1 MKSGA
6 IVLGLAVMLLMPVY
20 ANAQTSDR
28 ITILDNFGE
37 YDKGEPLFI
46 FGQIA
51 NPYDDSYLI
60 MQIINPQGDLCQIQ
74 QLIPLPSGDFITEV
88 IPLDGRICGLSGE
101 YDIKLFYGDY
111 STSAKFQVT
120 SDMYFTPPPDDLL
133 DSAENL
139 VSNQI
144 DLIDEE
150 FGIGTTFF
158 NRLNIAVSNNDL
170 EELEKIYV
178 DLSNEFFTEE
188 FIFEINPQI
197 RPAISSS
204 LSSVKS
210 MLEDD
215 QISFKAA
222 KSIDGEIFSSV
233 FYYEIGDKKRG
244 LDILSEAFVEVR
256 NANPQKTPVRVL
268 TFDEIEE
275 MLLNL
280 MKKSNTILTR
290 PVKEEIGFIFAR
302 GTAPLYTSELSELV
316 DILSKSR
323 YLDVVSRKQSDL
335 YKIIQNDWNTTKI
348 SFESKFTIDEVLEN
362 KDETVKLH
370 QGAII
375 LRNLDNVDR
384 FISSNST
391 ENSALANILKSD
403 WNSLKSKLQRASS
416 VENIIESESDISK
429 MKQTIDIS
437 SRISKSIEISK
448 DLGIDRGL
456 SRDWERLLDDVKN
469 ASSIDEILE
478 IVSDFDESMT
488 ELREKR
494 NPVSLLKFEYQAMK
508 EKAELQADY
517 NNLYL
522 IDSALKILDT
532 AEQMESGNPS
542 ISRIDRIEVLLVWVS
557 EIGPKIKDDLDNRD
571 EDAIK
576 ARAGNVLQRAKSLE
590 NLVELSLTKN
600 RFLPGFIDFSES
612 FNEKI
617 DDVRDLIIAN
627 EIDAADNLVRD
638 LFSEWRKVS
647 NAYSEAPRGSPGGYS
662 LDELKRIEYREKLEN
677 YSNAVSN
684 FNPFSSAEILNS
696 SITSS
701 FTPFT
706 EEYNEMTSDAY
717 ELVEIGNFVDVEA
730 KLLEIG
736 KYLSE
741 NLVVNN
747 EKIIYNI
754 SYDLEKEIWVLRG
767 AVEKS
772 RFDDRENLY
781 VTIFNMDGT
790 KHSNL
795 KFTDTKHGDFF
806 TQWIAPTEP
815 GLYFV
820 TLQFQNVKATQ
831 IINIE
836 EEFDTVYSESDYDM
850 VELARDFEDLKT
862 FVEKFGG
869 EDYDNESRF
878 SKVIGDIKLGLA
890 NRDEENVDEK
900 LEELKTLIERYLP
913 TRSRSAIIEAQYDG
927 NLVLSGAVQ
936 KSLAFRED
944 LFVDIFDQQG
954 TLVESISLK
963 DDSSGRFSELVQT
976 PFEPGVY
983 VAQLEYHDVIVN
995 DFFNVR

>member
-1 MKSGA
+1 MRAGA
-6 IVLGLAVMLLMPVY
+6 IVLSLAAMLLMPVY

-28 ITILDNFGE
+28 ITILENFGE
-37 YDKGEPLFI
+37 YEKGEPLFI
-46 FGQIA
+46 YGQAA
-51 NPYDDSYLI
+51 NSFNDSFLI

-74 QLIPLPSGDFITEV
+74 QLVPLSNGFFITEV
-88 IPLDGRICGLSGE
+88 IPLEGRICGLTGE
-101 YDIKLFYGDY
+101 YDIKLFYGEY
-111 STSAKFQVT
+111 STSSQFQVT
-120 SDMYFTPPPDDLL
+120 SDVYSKPTSSSLL

-139 VSNQI
+139 VSKKI

-150 FGIGTTFF
+150 FGLGTTFF
-158 NRLNIAVSNNDL
+158 NRLNLAVSNDDL
-170 EELEKIYV
+170 EELEQVYI
-178 DLSNEFFTEE
+178 DLSNEFFTDE
-188 FIFEINPQI
+188 FIFEINPLI

-204 LSSVKS
+204 LDSVAS
-210 MLEDD
+210 MLDD
-215 QISFKAA
+215 DAISFKVA
-222 KSIDGEIFSSV
+222 KSIDSEIFSSV
-233 FYYEIGDKKRG
+233 FYYEIGDKRKG

-256 NANPQKTPVRVL
+256 NANPQKTTVRTL

-335 YKIIQNDWNTTKI
+335 YKIIQNDWNVTKT
-348 SFESKFTIDEVLEN
+348 SYETKFTIDEVIQN
-362 KDETVKLH
+362 KDYTFKLH

-375 LRNLDNVDR
+375 LQNLDNVER
-384 FISSNST
+384 FISANST
-391 ENSALANILKSD
+391 DNSDLANILMSD

-416 VENIIESESDISK
+416 VEDIIESESDISK

-437 SRISKSIEISK
+437 SRLSKSVQISK
-448 DLGIDRGL
+448 DIGVDSSLAK
-456 SRDWERLLDDVKN
+456 DWERLLDEVKN
-469 ASSIDEILE
+469 ASSVDEILE
-478 IVSDFDESMT
+478 IVSEFDRSMT

-494 NPVSLLKFEYQAMK
+494 NPISILKFEYRAMK
-508 EKAELQADY
+508 EQAELQADY
-517 NNLYL
+517 NNLFL
-522 IDSALKILDT
+522 IENALKILNT

-542 ISRIDRIEVLLVWVS
+542 ITRIDRIEVLLVWVS
-557 EIGPKIKDDLDNRD
+557 EIAPKIKDDLDKKD
-571 EDAIK
+571 EDTIRE
-576 ARAGNVLQRAKSLE
+576 RAGNVLQRAKSLE
-590 NLVELSLTKN
+590 NLVELSMTKN
-600 RFLPGFIDFSES
+600 RFLPGFIEFSES

-617 DDVRDLIIAN
+617 DDVRDLVIRNDI
-627 EIDAADNLVRD
+627 EAADNLVRD
-638 LFSEWRKVS
+638 LFSEWRQVS
-647 NAYSEAPRGSPGGYS
+647 FAYDDDPYGSEVGYTV
-662 LDELKRIEYREKLEN
+662 DELKRIEYREKLEAL
-677 YSNAVSN
+677 SNSVSN
-684 FNPFSSAEILNS
+684 FNHVGFAQY
-696 SITSS
+696 TA
-701 FTPFT
+701 
-706 EEYNEMTSDAY
+706 EYNEMISDAY
-717 ELVEIGNFVDVEA
+717 ELAEIGNFVDLEA
-730 KLLEIG
+730 KILEIG
-736 KYLSE
+736 QFLTE
-741 NLVVNN
+741 HLVSDN
-747 EKIIYNI
+747 KRIIYNI

-781 VTIFNMDGT
+781 VTIFNMDGS

-795 KFTDTKHGDFF
+795 KFTDTKHGDFY
-806 TQWIAPTEP
+806 TQWFAPAES

-820 TLQFQNVKATQ
+820 TLQYQNVKATQ

-850 VELARDFEDLKT
+850 VELARDFEELQT

-869 EDYDNESRF
+869 ENYDGESRF

-890 NRDEENVDEK
+890 NRDAENVDEK
-900 LEELKTLIERYLP
+900 LEELKRLIERYLP
-913 TRSRSAIIEAQYDG
+913 IRSRSAIIEAQYDG

-954 TLVESISLK
+954 DLIESIALR
-963 DDSSGRFSELVQT
+963 DNSSGRFNELIQI

-983 VAQLEYHDVIVN
+983 VAQLEYHNVIVT
-995 DFFNVR
+995 DFFNVK

>member
-1 MKSGA
+1 MRKGA
-6 IVLGLAVMLLMPVY
+6 IVLSLAAMLLMPVY

-37 YDKGEPLFI
+37 YEKGEPLFI
-46 FGQIA
+46 YGQVA
-51 NPYDDSYLI
+51 NSFNDSFLI

-74 QLIPLPSGDFITEV
+74 QLVPLPNGIFITEV
-88 IPLDGRICGLSGE
+88 IPLDGRICGLTGHYE
-101 YDIKLFYGDY
+101 IKLFYGDY
-111 STSAKFQVT
+111 STSAQFQVT
-120 SDMYFTPPPDDLL
+120 SDIFSKPSPGSLL

-139 VSNQI
+139 VSKKI

-158 NRLNIAVSNNDL
+158 NRLNLAVSNDDL
-170 EELEKIYV
+170 QELEQVYV
-178 DLSNEFFTEE
+178 DLSNEFFTDE
-188 FIFEINPQI
+188 FIFEINPLI

-204 LSSVKS
+204 LDSVAS

-215 QISFKAA
+215 AISFEVA
-222 KSIDGEIFSSV
+222 KSIDSEIFSSV
-233 FYYEIGDKKRG
+233 FYYEIGDKKKG

-256 NANPQKTPVRVL
+256 NANPQKTPVRTL

-302 GTAPLYTSELSELV
+302 GTGPLYTSELSELV

-335 YKIIQNDWNTTKI
+335 YKIIQNDWNTTKT
-348 SFESKFTIDEVLEN
+348 SFETKFTIDEVIEN
-362 KDETVKLH
+362 KNETVKLH

-375 LRNLDNVDR
+375 LRDLDNVER
-384 FISSNST
+384 FVSANST
-391 ENSALANILKSD
+391 ENSDLANILMPD

-416 VENIIESESDISK
+416 VEDIIESESDISK
-429 MKQTIDIS
+429 MRQTIDIS
-437 SRISKSIEISK
+437 SRISKSVEISK
-448 DLGIDRGL
+448 DIGVDSSLAK
-456 SRDWERLLDDVKN
+456 DWEGLLDEVKN

-478 IVSDFDESMT
+478 IVSEFDRSMT

-494 NPVSLLKFEYQAMK
+494 NPISILKFEYQAMK
-508 EKAELQADY
+508 QQAELQADY
-517 NNLYL
+517 NNLFL
-522 IDSALKILDT
+522 IENALKILET

-557 EIGPKIKDDLDNRD
+557 EIAPKIKDDLDKKD
-571 EDAIK
+571 EEAIK

-590 NLVELSLTKN
+590 NLVELSMTKN
-600 RFLPGFIDFSES
+600 RFLPGFIEFSES

-617 DDVRDLIIAN
+617 DDVRDLVIAN
-627 EIDAADNLVRD
+627 DIDAADNLVRD
-638 LFSEWRKVS
+638 LFSEWRQVS
-647 NAYSEAPRGSPGGYS
+647 FAYSDDPYGSDVGYS
-662 LDELKRIEYREKLEN
+662 VDELKRIEYREKLEAL
-677 YSNAVSN
+677 SNSVSN
-684 FNPFSSAEILNS
+684 FNHIGFAQY
-696 SITSS
+696 TA
-701 FTPFT
+701 
-706 EEYNEMTSDAY
+706 EYNEMISDAY
-717 ELVEIGNFVDVEA
+717 ELAEIGNFVDLEA
-730 KLLEIG
+730 KILEIG
-736 KYLSE
+736 QFLAE
-741 NLVVNN
+741 HLVSDN
-747 EKIIYNI
+747 KRIIYNI

-781 VTIFNMDGT
+781 VTIFNMDGS

-795 KFTDTKHGDFF
+795 KFTDTKHGEFY
-806 TQWIAPTEP
+806 TQWIAPAES

-820 TLQFQNVKATQ
+820 TLQYQNVKATQ

-850 VELARDFEDLKT
+850 VELARDFEELQT

-869 EDYDNESRF
+869 ENYDEESRF

-890 NRDEENVDEK
+890 NRDAENVDEK
-900 LEELKTLIERYLP
+900 LEELKRLIERYLP
-913 TRSRSAIIEAQYDG
+913 IRSRAAIIEVQYDG

-954 TLVESISLK
+954 DLIESIALR
-963 DDSSGRFSELVQT
+963 DNSSGRFNELVQI

-983 VAQLEYHDVIVN
+983 VAQLEYHDVIVT
-995 DFFNVR
+995 DFFNVQ

>member
-1 MKSGA
+1 MRKGA
-6 IVLGLAVMLLMPVY
+6 IVLSLAAMLLMPVY

-37 YDKGEPLFI
+37 YEKGEPLFI
-46 FGQIA
+46 YGQVA
-51 NPYDDSYLI
+51 NSFNDSFLI

-74 QLIPLPSGDFITEV
+74 QLVPLSNGFFITEV
-88 IPLDGRICGLSGE
+88 IPLDGRICGLTGQYE
-101 YDIKLFYGDY
+101 IKLFYGEY
-111 STSAKFQVT
+111 STSSQFQVT
-120 SDMYFTPPPDDLL
+120 SDVYSKPTSASLL

-139 VSNQI
+139 VSKKI

-150 FGIGTTFF
+150 FGLGTTFF
-158 NRLNIAVSNNDL
+158 NRLNLAVSNDDL
-170 EELEKIYV
+170 QELEQVYI
-178 DLSNEFFTEE
+178 DLSNEFFTDE
-188 FIFEINPQI
+188 FIFEINPLI

-204 LSSVKS
+204 LDSVAS

-215 QISFKAA
+215 DISFEVA
-222 KSIDGEIFSSV
+222 KSIDSEIFSSI
-233 FYYEIGDKKRG
+233 FYYEIGDKRKG

-256 NANPQKTPVRVL
+256 NANPQKTTVRTL

-335 YKIIQNDWNTTKI
+335 YKIIQNDWNVTKT
-348 SFESKFTIDEVLEN
+348 SFETKFTIDEVIEN
-362 KDETVKLH
+362 KDNTVKLH
-370 QGAII
+370 QGALI
-375 LRNLDNVDR
+375 LQNLDNVER

-391 ENSALANILKSD
+391 ENSDLAKILMPD
-403 WNSLKSKLQRASS
+403 WNSLKSKLERASS
-416 VENIIESESDISK
+416 VEDIIESESDISK
-429 MKQTIDIS
+429 MKQTVDIS
-437 SRISKSIEISK
+437 SRISKSVQISK
-448 DLGIDRGL
+448 DIGVDNSLAK
-456 SRDWERLLDDVKN
+456 DWERLLDEVKN

-478 IVSDFDESMT
+478 IVSEFDRSMT

-494 NPVSLLKFEYQAMK
+494 NPISILKFEYRAMK
-508 EKAELQADY
+508 EQAELQADY
-517 NNLYL
+517 NNLFL
-522 IDSALKILDT
+522 IENALKILNT

-542 ISRIDRIEVLLVWVS
+542 ITRIDRIEVLLVWVS
-557 EIGPKIKDDLDNRD
+557 EIAPKIKDDLDKKD
-571 EDAIK
+571 EDAIRE
-576 ARAGNVLQRAKSLE
+576 RAGNVLQRAKSLE
-590 NLVELSLTKN
+590 NLVELSMTKN
-600 RFLPGFIDFSES
+600 RFLPGFIEFSES

-617 DDVRDLIIAN
+617 DDVRDLVIRNDI
-627 EIDAADNLVRD
+627 EAADNLVRE
-638 LFSEWRKVS
+638 LFSEWRQVS
-647 NAYSEAPRGSPGGYS
+647 FAYDDDPYGSEVGYTV
-662 LDELKRIEYREKLEN
+662 DELKRIEYREKLEAL
-677 YSNAVSN
+677 SNSVSN
-684 FNPFSSAEILNS
+684 FNHVGFSQYTA
-696 SITSS
+696 
-701 FTPFT
+701 
-706 EEYNEMTSDAY
+706 EYNEMISDAY
-717 ELVEIGNFVDVEA
+717 ELAEIGNFVDLEA
-730 KLLEIG
+730 KILEIG
-736 KYLSE
+736 QFLTE
-741 NLVVNN
+741 HLVSDN
-747 EKIIYNI
+747 KRIIYNI

-781 VTIFNMDGT
+781 VTIFNMDGS

-795 KFTDTKHGDFF
+795 KFTDTKHGDFY
-806 TQWIAPTEP
+806 TQWIAPAES

-820 TLQFQNVKATQ
+820 TLQYQNVKATQ

-850 VELARDFEDLKT
+850 VELARDFEELQT
-862 FVEKFGG
+862 FVKKFGG
-869 EDYDNESRF
+869 ENYDGESRF

-890 NRDEENVDEK
+890 NRDAENVDEK
-900 LEELKTLIERYLP
+900 LEELKRLIERYLP
-913 TRSRSAIIEAQYDG
+913 IRSRSAIIEAQYDG

-954 TLVESISLK
+954 DLIESIALR
-963 DDSSGRFSELVQT
+963 DNSSGRFNELVQI

-983 VAQLEYHDVIVN
+983 VAQLEYHNVIVT
-995 DFFNVR
+995 DFFNVK